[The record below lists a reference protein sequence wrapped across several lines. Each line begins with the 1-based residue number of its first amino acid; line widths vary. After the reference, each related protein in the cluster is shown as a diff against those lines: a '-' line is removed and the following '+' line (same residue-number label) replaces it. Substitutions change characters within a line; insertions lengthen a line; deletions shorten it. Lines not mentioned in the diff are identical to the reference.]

1 MFKEDWQKNFGILY
15 FGQAISVATSKIIQ
29 MASVWY
35 LIDITNSA
43 AVLAFATLV
52 GFLPQAFIGYF
63 AGTIIDRYDKKRIIV
78 LADLFIALVTLIL
91 FIHWTIEAPSIPFI
105 YLILFFRSIGMAFHQ
120 PALQSL
126 VPLIVPKK
134 SLTKYAGLAK
144 SFESISDLLSPALA
158 AFFYTIIKVNFI
170 MLFDVFGALV
180 AMGVLMF
187 VKTEREDTIRE
198 EYHYKSELK
207 NGLVYLKAH
216 RGLMSLLII
225 SGLYAVIYFPIG
237 TLFPLIAISHFNIGI
252 EGSASIEIIFSL
264 GTLAGALLLGIFG
277 GKINKIF
284 VYTLSIA
291 TYGFCLVIIGIL
303 PIELYIIFFF
313 LAFIMGISIPYYHS
327 VQTAIIQYNVTFEY
341 LGRVLTLVSSFQRF
355 LMPIGLILSSVLVEK
370 IGIDQWFFYSGIAT
384 LLLVILCISFKS
396 LHDLK

>member
-1 MFKEDWQKNFGILY
+1 MFKEAWQKNFSILY

-29 MASVWY
+29 MAIVWY

-63 AGTIIDRYDKKRIIV
+63 AGTIIDRFNKRKIMIIS
-78 LADLFIALVTLIL
+78 DIFIAFVTLIL
-91 FIHWTIEAPSIPFI
+91 FISWSFEAPSISFI
-105 YLILFFRSIGMAFHQ
+105 YIILFFRSIGMAFHQ

-126 VPLIVPKK
+126 VPLIVPKE

-158 AFFYTIIKVNFI
+158 AFFYTLIATNFI

-180 AMGVLMF
+180 AIAVLKF
-187 VKTEREDTIRE
+187 VTTEKEDTSRV

-207 NGLVYLKAH
+207 NGLIYLKAK
-216 RGLMSLLII
+216 
-225 SGLYAVIYFPIG
+225 SGLVALLVISSLYAIIYFPIG
-237 TLFPLIAISHFNIGI
+237 TLFPLIAISHFQIGI

-264 GTLAGALLLGIFG
+264 GTLVGALLLGIFG
-277 GKINKIF
+277 GKINKIV

-291 TYGFCLVIIGIL
+291 IYGICLVIIGLI
-303 PIELYIIFFF
+303 PIELYILFFI

-327 VQTAIIQYNVTFEY
+327 IQTAIIQYNVSYEY
-341 LGRVLTLVSSFQRF
+341 IGRVLTIISSFQRF
-355 LMPIGLILSSVLVEK
+355 LMPIGLILSSILVEI
-370 IGIDQWFFYSGIAT
+370 IGIDKWFLYSGILT
-384 LLLVILCISFKS
+384 LFLVLLCISFKS
-396 LHDLK
+396 LRDLK